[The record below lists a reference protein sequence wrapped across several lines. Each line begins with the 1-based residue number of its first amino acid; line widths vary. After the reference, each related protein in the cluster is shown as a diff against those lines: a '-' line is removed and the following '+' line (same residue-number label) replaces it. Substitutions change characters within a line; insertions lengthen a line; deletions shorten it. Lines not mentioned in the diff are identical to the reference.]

1 MTIPGDTTSA
11 DEAALAFSALQ
22 DDASEAPDRGGAAQR
37 KGAPGK
43 ARVERLIR
51 DKEVADAL
59 AQTSAAQADALRQR
73 LQNAGRPQ
81 DYRTPEDYTR
91 AVAEQAVREVGAE
104 ILARQAEQA
113 REIAARAAYDAWGEA
128 TAAFREKVPDFDEVA
143 HNPNLAVTP
152 IMAEAIR
159 ETPRGAEIAYYL
171 GKNPGEAARIAA
183 LPPVSQVM
191 AIARLETRLDTA
203 QAAVSRAPEPI
214 GALTGRGGNAGKPLD
229 QMTFDEYRRA
239 RGY

>member
-1 MTIPGDTTSA
+1 MTHPDDTSSA
-11 DEAALAFSALQ
+11 DEAALASFVRP
-22 DDASEAPDRGGAAQR
+22 DDSSDAETGTPRTAR
-37 KGAPGK
+37 KGSPRGT
-43 ARVERLIR
+43 RVERLIR
-51 DKEVADAL
+51 DKEVADTL
-59 AQTSAAQADALRQR
+59 AQTSAAQAQALRER
-73 LQNAGRPQ
+73 LQAAGRPQ
-81 DYRTPEDYTR
+81 DYRSPEDYTR

-113 REIAARAAYDAWGEA
+113 REIATRAALDAWGEA

-159 ETPRGAEIAYYL
+159 EAPRGAEIAYYL

-191 AIARLETRLDTA
+191 AIARLELRLDAA

-214 GALTGRGGNAGKPLD
+214 GALTGRGGSAGKPLD
-229 QMTFDEYRRA
+229 QMSFDEYRRA
-239 RGY
+239 RGF

>member
-1 MTIPGDTTSA
+1 MTTPDDTTSA
-11 DEAALAFSALQ
+11 DEAALAISAFQ
-22 DDASEAPDRGGAAQR
+22 DDASEAGGRNGPAQR
-37 KGAPGK
+37 KGAPRK
-43 ARVERLIR
+43 ARVDRLIR

-59 AQTSAAQADALRQR
+59 AQTSAAQAQALRQR

-113 REIAARAAYDAWGEA
+113 REIASRAAYDAWGES
-128 TAAFREKVPDFDEVA
+128 TAAFRERVPDFDEVA

-159 ETPRGAEIAYYL
+159 ETPLGAEIAYFL
-171 GKNPGEAARIAA
+171 GKNPGEAARLAA

-191 AIARLETRLDTA
+191 AIARLEARLDTA
-203 QAAVSRAPEPI
+203 QSAISRAPEPI
-214 GALTGRGGNAGKPLD
+214 GALTGRGGSAAKPLD
-229 QMTFDEYRRA
+229 QMSFDEYRRA
-239 RGY
+239 RGF